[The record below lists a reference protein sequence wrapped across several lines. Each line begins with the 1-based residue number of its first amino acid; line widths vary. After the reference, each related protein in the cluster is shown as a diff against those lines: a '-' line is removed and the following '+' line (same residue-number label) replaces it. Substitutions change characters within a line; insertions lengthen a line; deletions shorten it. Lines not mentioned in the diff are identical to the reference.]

1 MYLYSQSSG
10 QLSKN
15 GVALGIGYSGHP
27 PRKND
32 PTAQAIEDVGPIPA
46 GLYTIGKSFWS
57 ALLGPVVMRL
67 TPNPDDEMFGRSGF
81 LIHGDSAEH
90 AGFASNGCI
99 VLAHEIRV
107 QIDADSDR
115 DLTVVA

>member
-10 QLSKN
+10 QLTKN
-15 GVALGIGYSGHP
+15 GVALAIGYSGQP
-27 PRKND
+27 PRRND
-32 PTAQAIEDVGPIPA
+32 PTAQAIEDVGPLPA
-46 GLYTIGKSFWS
+46 GIYTIGKSFWS
-57 ALLGPVVMRL
+57 GMLGPVVMRL
-67 TPNPDDEMFGRSGF
+67 TPSTDNEMFGRSGF
-81 LIHGDSAEH
+81 YIHGDSAEH

-99 VLAHEIRV
+99 VLSHEVRA